1 MFWPGTW
8 AGVARGHGLTSIDY
22 ASQSLH
28 ICLSSTAAI
37 NWYRIHNYTT
47 PPYHCHGHLLAPK
60 VCLRVRIGR
69 PSIDWLYFNY
79 FTETRGKD
87 TMDKKWLQL
96 SIGSKSKADVL
107 DVATLVSTRGREDL
121 SVCLRSS
128 PACVCTAPRVLGL
141 LLINLV
147 HYLFRCAGLRGHQP
161 LCGDCRGETNVGCS
175 DIRLRLLRAAGM
187 FMSSLIPRPPHHQ
200 PTTCAFHNN
209 LILLQYRGCLCR
221 SIPVTLDELYL
232 ALHVPIVQMI

>member
-1 MFWPGTW
+1 MLKQNIVFPQSSFLQRVLGPGSPWTMFWPGTW

-37 NWYRIHNYTT
+37 NWYHTHNYTT

-87 TMDKKWLQL
+87 TMDKTGEKWLQL
-96 SIGSKSKADVL
+96 SIGSKSKAESVRVSGCCHPCL
-107 DVATLVSTRGREDL
+107 DPWQR
-121 SVCLRSS
+121 
-128 PACVCTAPRVLGL
+128 
-141 LLINLV
+141 
-147 HYLFRCAGLRGHQP
+147 
-161 LCGDCRGETNVGCS
+161 
-175 DIRLRLLRAAGM
+175 
-187 FMSSLIPRPPHHQ
+187 
-200 PTTCAFHNN
+200 
-209 LILLQYRGCLCR
+209 R
-221 SIPVTLDELYL
+221 SISLS
-232 ALHVPIVQMI
+232 AI